1 MFLKLWYTYVSKGA
15 LSIGA
20 IQFWDKVAPGEGGS
34 DFRQKEKLPN

>member
-20 IQFWDKVAPGEGGS
+20 IKLWGKVAGGGS
-34 DFRQKEKLPN
+34 DFRQGRNYRLG